1 MSELSERQKLVYRMI
16 DDSASQGVTVNV
28 AYLSQKLMVSRR
40 TILRDLSVLTSKSM
54 IRRVGS
60 DKKGYWV
67 VMK

>member
-1 MSELSERQKLVYRMI
+1 MI

-40 TILRDLSVLTSKSM
+40 TILRDLSVLTSKSL

-60 DKKGYWV
+60 DKKGYRV